1 MSASPTVKFALLFG
15 IGASMAVMSIVMYF
29 VFPVVM
35 KSEIEKR
42 MKIKEGS
49 ESYGYW
55 KEPPIPIYIRF
66 YFFNLVNPEG
76 VWSLT
81 EKPNFKEM
89 GPYTFREHRVK
100 VNLTWN
106 DNGTVSYRQI
116 KSWHFQ
122 PDLTNG
128 SLDDVVTT
136 LNVPAVAASN
146 IYRYA
151 PEIFYRYAI
160 DQMLNL
166 THSSWF
172 VGKPVRQLLFEGYND
187 SLIDE
192 SRSLSPLPHEKFGW
206 FYGKNNSDDNFY
218 NIFTGENGINKLGQ
232 IDKWNG
238 SEYRDIRPVI
248 FIVVRV
254 WESTCNKINGTTGDM
269 WPPFRSS
276 SDHDLTM
283 FVTDICRSITLKFHE
298 ETQVKQVKAYRYL
311 AEKTMLDNG
320 EEDRDNRCF
329 CLSDATRCLPRGG
342 LNVSSCQFNAP
353 AVVTYPHF
361 LYADPAYAT
370 TVDGMKADPE
380 KHQMFV
386 DIQPDMGIPMNIAA
400 RMQINIVF
408 ERVKDMSFFQNITSR
423 IYFPIFWFS
432 ETAQLDE
439 SMAKQLHLVT
449 DDLPTYST
457 IFCFVLFVT
466 GGIVFTSGLLIFM
479 RHRKIKEQKKS
490 YKKVRT

>member
-1 MSASPTVKFALLFG
+1 MSVSPKVKFVILLG
-15 IGASMAVMSIVMYF
+15 IGASVAVVSIVMQF

-66 YFFNLVNPEG
+66 YFFHLVNPEG

-100 VNLTWN
+100 VNITWN
-106 DNGTVSYRQI
+106 DNGTVSYQQM

-122 PDLTNG
+122 LDLTNG

-146 IYRYA
+146 MYRYA
-151 PEIFYRYAI
+151 PEIFYRYAV

-172 VGKPVRQLLFEGYND
+172 VEKPVRQLLFEGYRD
-187 SLIDE
+187 PLIDE
-192 SRSLSPLPHEKFGW
+192 SRSFSPIPHEKFGW
-206 FYGKNNSDDNFY
+206 FYGKNNSHDGFY

-238 SEYRDIRPVI
+238 SD
-248 FIVVRV
+248 VVRV

-276 SDHDLTM
+276 SDQDLTM
-283 FVTDICRSITLKFHE
+283 FVTDICRSISLKFYE
-298 ETQVKQVKAYRYL
+298 ETQVRRVKAYRYV
-311 AEKTMLDNG
+311 AEKTLLDNG
-320 EEDRDNRCF
+320 EEDPDNRCF
-329 CLSDATRCLPRGG
+329 CLSDATSCLPSGA

-353 AVVTYPHF
+353 AIVTYPHF
-361 LYADPAYAT
+361 LYADPTYAAS
-370 TVDGMKADPE
+370 VEGMKSDPE

-386 DIQPDMGIPMNIAA
+386 DIQPDLGIPMNIAA

-408 ERVKDMSFFQNITSR
+408 ERVEDMSFFQNISSR

-449 DDLPTYST
+449 NDLPKYST
-457 IFCFVLFVT
+457 IFCFVLFVI
-466 GGIVFTSGLLIFM
+466 GGILSTIGVFIFI
-479 RHRKIKEQKKS
+479 RYRKGKRQNKS
-490 YKKVRT
+490 YKKVRTYRGR